1 MKEESRN
8 TRDRDKES
16 KLIPVVML
24 NLFQHRVELGEG
36 KLMENTIESEG
47 MHYEG
52 NCIRPP
58 PEAYSILLQVTL
70 GCSHNKCTFCGT
82 YRDKPF
88 RIKDDDIILS
98 DILFA
103 SKHMKRQDRVF
114 LMDGDALII
123 PQKRLMWILGKIKE
137 HLPWVKRVGTYAN
150 TKSIRMKS
158 PQELVE
164 LRKNGLDKIYL
175 GVETGDDEVRKKIN
189 KGSSA
194 QQCLEMGKKVKDAGL
209 ELIVMVLLGVAGKL
223 KSLDHARATGKLLS
237 DMDPSYVAA
246 LTVILIPGTPLWE
259 DYERG
264 DFELPDERG
273 LLIEMKEMIAHTNLS
288 SGIFA
293 SNHASNYL
301 SVKVHLPEGKQEVLD
316 LIDAALRGEIGLK
329 PEWMRA
335 F

>member
-1 MKEESRN
+1 MDS
-8 TRDRDKES
+8 
-16 KLIPVVML
+16 
-24 NLFQHRVELGEG
+24 
-36 KLMENTIESEG
+36 TIESEG

-82 YRDKPF
+82 YKDKPF
-88 RIKDDDIILS
+88 RIKDDDIILG

-103 SKHMKRQDRVF
+103 SKYMKRQDRVF

-123 PQKRLMWILGKIKE
+123 PQKRLTWILGRIKE

-164 LRKNGLDKIYL
+164 LRENGLDKIYL

-223 KSLDHARATGKLLS
+223 KSLDHARSTGKLLS

-264 DFELPDERG
+264 NFELPDERG

>member
-1 MKEESRN
+1 M
-8 TRDRDKES
+8 DC
-16 KLIPVVML
+16 
-24 NLFQHRVELGEG
+24 
-36 KLMENTIESEG
+36 TIESEG

-82 YRDKPF
+82 YKDKPF
-88 RIKDDDIILS
+88 RIKDNDIILS

-103 SKHMKRQDRVF
+103 SKYMRRQDQVF

-123 PQKRLMWILGKIKE
+123 PQKRLMWILERIKE
-137 HLPWVKRVGTYAN
+137 HLPWVKRVGAYAN
-150 TKSIRMKS
+150 TKSITMKS
-158 PQELVE
+158 LQELVE
-164 LRKNGLDKIYL
+164 LRENGLGKLYL
-175 GVETGDDEVRKKIN
+175 GVETGDDEIRKKIN

-194 QQCLEMGKKVKDAGL
+194 QHCLEMGKRVKDAGM
-209 ELIVMVLLGVAGKL
+209 ELIVMVLLGVAGKA
-223 KSLDHARATGKLLS
+223 KSLDHARATGELLS
-237 DMDPSYVAA
+237 AMNPGYVAA

-259 DYERG
+259 EYERG

-288 SGIFA
+288 GGIFA

-301 SVKVHLPEGKQEVLD
+301 PVKVRLPEGKQEALD